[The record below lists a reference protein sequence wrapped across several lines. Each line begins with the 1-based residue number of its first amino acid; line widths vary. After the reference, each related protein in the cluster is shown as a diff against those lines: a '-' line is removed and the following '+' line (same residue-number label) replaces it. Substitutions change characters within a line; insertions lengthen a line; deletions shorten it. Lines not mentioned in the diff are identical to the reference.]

1 MSEKDALRE
10 EVRQEREQLVAA
22 VRTLR
27 ADIAGLRR
35 KLAIVTG
42 LRLAAGIGKAI
53 RGRR

>member
-1 MSEKDALRE
+1 MSEKDVLRE

-27 ADIAGLRR
+27 ADIAGIRR
-35 KLAIVTG
+35 KLPLVAGLGLAVGIV
-42 LRLAAGIGKAI
+42 KAL